1 MLAGQSTVD
10 PMQAALD
17 DINKKE
23 QKTISVPSM
32 NGLGTEYA
40 NSNKWIAYLPM
51 SNVLGRDYSA
61 IELNLTR
68 FSLPQMNMGST
79 TASYKGYSVEFPTK
93 VMDAESKQLTLEY
106 IIDDN
111 WQNYRS
117 LYAWMSALEGNINK
131 VIDTSIDGIAP
142 TQYIDCRIWLINHFK
157 KRIIDFV
164 FENCWIKTFQDL

>member
-10 PMQAALD
+10 PMQQALD
-17 DINKKE
+17 DMNKKE
-23 QKTISVPSM
+23 QKTISVPDM

-51 SNVLGRDYSA
+51 ANVLGRDYSA

-79 TASYKGYSVEFPTK
+79 TTSYKGYSVEFPTK
-93 VMDAESKQLTLEY
+93 VMDSESKTLTLEY

-131 VIDTSIDGIAP
+131 VIDTNIDGIAP

-164 FENCWIKTFQDL
+164 FENCWIKTF